1 MLIYVVHEG
10 DSVDTIAGKFG
21 VEVSEI
27 IYINQLLYPYP
38 LAIGQALL
46 IPDEN
51 GMGVADKRS
60 ILVNGYAYPFIND
73 RVLQA
78 TLPFLTE
85 LSIFSYGFD
94 PYGNL
99 IPPQSDPEWMIDE
112 ALSARVRPVLTL
124 TPFGSDGMFNNQLIT
139 DIVNDQTAGDN
150 LISNVIDAVS
160 QKQYAGADVDFE
172 YIKAEDR
179 DAFTTWVAK
188 LTQRMNENGFE
199 VSVALAPKTSDD
211 QPGLLYQGKDYG
223 GLGAA
228 ANRVLLMT
236 YEWGYSFSEPM
247 AVAPVNKIR
256 NVLDYAVTKIPRSKI
271 SMGIPNYGYDW
282 PLPYEKGITKAATIG
297 NIEAVRIAIDHGAVI
312 RYDYTAQT
320 PYFNYTDSGIMHEV
334 WFEDVR
340 SMKAKFEL
348 VNEYELSGVGYW
360 QIMRLFLANWILLDS
375 IFDI

>member
-99 IPPQSDPEWMIDE
+99 IPPQIAPEWMIDE